1 MPALRND
8 KTKKGKKLKTI
19 SKFGGARLALSVSL
33 LGALAACGGGGG
45 SSSASSGSS
54 PATSSPAVN
63 AQTLSGT
70 VAVGDAL
77 VGASITVLDSSG
89 HTVTATSG
97 ANGAYSIPL
106 ANLTPPLLI
115 TAADS
120 SGANSTLYSIV
131 TGANSNTAVTTANV
145 TTLTTAVTAALTTD
159 GNPAD
164 FTATATLSA
173 VTPAQVSA
181 AVSQINAALAPIL
194 AQYGLAAASFDP
206 IGGAFTPNQTGADA
220 VIDAVQVTPSSNG
233 TGLQLSSLA
242 DPNTS
247 IPLNRAGAN
256 TTTLQPPAQSAN
268 YLASL
273 LTSLRQCMAGTSSGC
288 SAAIDANYLNDGF
301 TTMQSRHAALFGQ
314 GNTLLGAR
322 TIAFL
327 PAGTFSA
334 ISNPGALVYFL
345 YLTPSGTMN
354 FASEFVQQL
363 PNKSWDIVGNQE
375 QYNLYIASF
384 VGRKQFTDAADAGN
398 ARYESGIQIQIPQA
412 VTVNGTSTPVGSA
425 QVQGPGISGGSLYLL
440 NTASGLGNA
449 GFDLTIPTPAL
460 TAPWTGCSNCAQSNS
475 TTSTYKW
482 DWVSLQGGT
491 SAFSPNGAGD
501 YTPAPINVAAL
512 PQHPVYTVTL
522 FGDNGTQIGQPQ
534 QVMNIAGNV
543 PAAVGLMMPWQTLGS
558 DVIANFLTP
567 GGSQTAAALTSIDLD
582 WTAPTFLGHAIPV
595 PNFVVGIGAVT
606 SATGTA
612 PQEAYSHGLSIAP
625 TALSP
630 SSFSETFSV
639 AGGSVTTEALSAEA
653 LRYVKLG
660 WQSGDGIYFANEW
673 VYKQVVVPN

>member
-1 MPALRND
+1 M
-8 KTKKGKKLKTI
+8 KTI

-45 SSSASSGSS
+45 SGSSSSAS
-54 PATSSPAVN
+54 TSSAN

-77 VGASITVLDSSG
+77 VGASVTVLDSAG

-97 ANGAYSIPL
+97 ANGAYSVSL

-115 TAADS
+115 TATDS

-131 TGANSNTAVTTANV
+131 AGAGGNAAGTTANV

-164 FTATATLSA
+164 FSSTATLGA

-181 AVSQINAALAPIL
+181 AVSQINTALAPIL
-194 AQYGLAAASFDP
+194 AQNGLTAASFDP

-220 VIDAVQVTPSSNG
+220 VIDSIQVAPSSSG
-233 TGLQLSSLA
+233 PGLQLSSLS
-242 DPNTS
+242 DPNTA
-247 IPLNRAGAN
+247 IPLNRASRN
-256 TTTLQPPAQSAN
+256 TIQLHPPAQPAN

-273 LTSLRQCMAGTSSGC
+273 LTSLRQCMAGTSTGC
-288 SAAIDANYLNDGF
+288 TTAIDAKYLNNGSA
-301 TTMQSRHAALFGQ
+301 TMQARHPALFAQ
-314 GNTLLGAR
+314 GNTLIGAR

-334 ISNPGALVYFL
+334 IGNPGALVYFL

-354 FASEFVQQL
+354 FSSEIVQQL
-363 PNKSWDIVGNQE
+363 PNKTWDIIGNQE
-375 QYNLYIASF
+375 QYPLYIASF
-384 VGRKQFTDAADAGN
+384 VDRKQYTDAADAAN
-398 ARYESGIQIQIPQA
+398 ARYDSGIAIQVPQA
-412 VTVNGTSTPVGSA
+412 VTVGSTLTPVGSA
-425 QVQGPGISGGSLYLL
+425 LVQGPGINGGSLYLL
-440 NTASGLGNA
+440 NTASGFGKP

-460 TAPWTGCSNCAQSNS
+460 TAPWTGCGTCAQSNS
-475 TTSTYKW
+475 TSATYKW

-491 SAFSPNGAGD
+491 SSFVPNGAGD
-501 YTPAPINVAAL
+501 YTPAPIDVGAL
-512 PQHPVYTVTL
+512 PQHPVYTITL
-522 FGDNGTQIGQPQ
+522 FDATGAQIGQPQ

-543 PAAVGLMMPWQTLGS
+543 RATAGLTMPWQTLGS

-567 GGSQTAAALTSIDLD
+567 GGSQTSGALASLNLD
-582 WTAPTFLGHAIPV
+582 WSAPTFLGAAVPV

-606 SATGTA
+606 LPTATSAA
-612 PQEAYSHGLSIAP
+612 QAYSHGLGTAP
-625 TALSP
+625 TATSP
-630 SSFSETFSV
+630 STFAETFSV
-639 AGGSVTTEALSAEA
+639 FGGMTTTEALSAES

-660 WQSGDGIYFANEW
+660 WQNGDGIYVNNEW
-673 VYKQVVVPN
+673 VYKQ